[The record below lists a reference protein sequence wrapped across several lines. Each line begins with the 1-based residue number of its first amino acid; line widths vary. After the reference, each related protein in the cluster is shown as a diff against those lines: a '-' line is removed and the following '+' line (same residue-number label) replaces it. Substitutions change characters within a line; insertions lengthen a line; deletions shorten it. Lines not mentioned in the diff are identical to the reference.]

1 MWKVS
6 IPVSIQAL
14 ASNQLVSP
22 FGKVEVERRKDGSAR
37 VRAFV
42 QVERRIENAK
52 TGLALDGSASM
63 RPAYGF
69 ASGLMGAL
77 FSNRRSGINQVSQEA
92 RRLCRHLAQV
102 VDVDQKTATIYWG
115 TGARSEGVEPVGE
128 LSGMEAARFEFGGPR
143 QFGGGTTALLPAVR
157 YFVDRFPAASWGVFL
172 FVTDG
177 VFRDLDAVRQLSL
190 ELAGEIVA
198 GRRRPVRLL
207 AIGVGDQID
216 EAQLRALAS
225 LRHNLWSYGIARNMS
240 NLAEIALALVDDSLV
255 VADSGAI
262 RDAQGAIVRDYRDTG
277 LPALMTFE
285 LPAGAAQ
292 AFVLETG
299 GTVIRQ
305 PLPA

>member
-1 MWKVS
+1 M
-6 IPVSIQAL
+6 QAL
-14 ASNQLVSP
+14 DSSQLVSP

-77 FSNRRSGINQVSQEA
+77 FSHRRSDVNQVSQEA
-92 RRLCRHLAQV
+92 RRLCSHLAQV
-102 VDVDQKTATIYWG
+102 VDVDQKTETIYWG
-115 TGARSEGVEPVGE
+115 TGANSEGVEPVGE
-128 LSGMEAARFEFGGPR
+128 LSEVEAARFEFGGPR
-143 QFGGGTTALLPAVR
+143 QFGGGATALLPAVR
-157 YFVDRFPAASWGVFL
+157 YFADRFPATSWGIFL

-177 VFRDLDAVRQLSL
+177 VFRDLDAVRRLSQQLAS
-190 ELAGEIVA
+190 EISD
-198 GRRRPVRLL
+198 GRRQPLRFL

-216 EAQLRALAS
+216 SAQLQALAS
-225 LRHNLWSYGIARNMS
+225 LGQGNLWSYGIARDMS
-240 NLAEIALALVDDSLV
+240 NLAEIALALIDDSLV

-262 RDAQGAIVRDYRDTG
+262 RDAHGAIVRDYRDTG

-299 GTVIRQ
+299 GAVIRQ
-305 PLPA
+305 PLPV